1 MSDQNRNTQV
11 DSIDSSIDDPMIRG
25 GTIGFSVDDGFAE
38 AVKGGSRRR
47 INGSTLL
54 FIGVLAASTAGLWSM
69 RFLGR
74 GVASNGDLGDRAEVG
89 QWIMDAEKEGAVLGL
104 DDLRVLERLD
114 KDRLNDLQIAT
125 VRLKKDRPFRYWGE
139 VDAADL
145 EMAPIEERAVNT
157 IDQIK
162 NGFDETIDR
171 IGELMAVT
179 AILAPDSPRAQ
190 AVLNGHRIMVG
201 DVFDVPHEGEEY
213 NFEVERI
220 GRDGVVFVSR
230 LTEPRHARRIEVGVK
245 RNF

>member
-1 MSDQNRNTQV
+1 MSDQNRKTQV

-114 KDRLNDLQIAT
+114 KDRSTICRLQ
-125 VRLKKDRPFRYWGE
+125 RY
-139 VDAADL
+139 V
-145 EMAPIEERAVNT
+145 
-157 IDQIK
+157 
-162 NGFDETIDR
+162 
-171 IGELMAVT
+171 
-179 AILAPDSPRAQ
+179 
-190 AVLNGHRIMVG
+190 
-201 DVFDVPHEGEEY
+201 
-213 NFEVERI
+213 
-220 GRDGVVFVSR
+220 
-230 LTEPRHARRIEVGVK
+230 
-245 RNF
+245 

>member
-1 MSDQNRNTQV
+1 MSDQNRKTQV

-162 NGFDETIDR
+162 NGFDETIDK
-171 IGELMAVT
+171 IGKLMAVT

-213 NFEVERI
+213 KFEVERI
-220 GRDGVVFVSR
+220 GREGVVFVSR

>member
-1 MSDQNRNTQV
+1 MNDVNRNDQV

-25 GTIGFSVDDGFAE
+25 GTIDFSVDDGFAE

-47 INGSTLL
+47 IDGGTLL
-54 FIGVLAASTAGLWSM
+54 FIGVLVASAAGLWSM

-74 GVASNGDLGDRAEVG
+74 GVAASGELGDRAEVG
-89 QWIMDAEKEGAVLGL
+89 KWILDAEKQGAVLGL

-114 KDRLNDLQIAT
+114 KGRLNDLQVT
-125 VRLKKDRPFRYWGE
+125 TEQLKKDRPFRYWGE
-139 VDAADL
+139 IDVADV
-145 EMAPIEERAVNT
+145 EMAPIEERPVNT
-157 IDQIK
+157 IDQLK
-162 NGFDETIDR
+162 NRFDDTIDQ

-201 DVFDVPHEGEEY
+201 DVFDVPHEGEDY
-213 NFEVERI
+213 SFLVERI

-230 LTEPRHARRIEVGVK
+230 LAEPRHARRIEVGVK

>member
-1 MSDQNRNTQV
+1 MSDLNRNDQV

-25 GTIGFSVDDGFAE
+25 GTVDFSVDDGFAE

-74 GVASNGDLGDRAEVG
+74 GVAANGDLQDRAEVG
-89 QWIMDAEKEGAVLGL
+89 KWIHDAEEQGAVLGL

-114 KDRLNDLQIAT
+114 KGRLNDLQVAAEG
-125 VRLKKDRPFRYWGE
+125 LKKDRPFRYWGE
-139 VDAADL
+139 IDAADV
-145 EMAPIEERAVNT
+145 EMAPIEERPVNT
-157 IDQIK
+157 IDQLK
-162 NGFDETIDR
+162 NRFNETIDK

-230 LTEPRHARRIEVGVK
+230 LAEPRHARRIEVGVK